1 MSQPLVQFIDVKK
14 KFGDLVIFDGFNFSV
29 NPQEIVVIIGP
40 SGSGKST
47 ILRML
52 MSLEKINGGFIKVED
67 EYLWHMLKGDK
78 VVPAS
83 ETHLRQ
89 VRKKISMVFQH
100 FNLFPHMTVLRNV
113 TEAPIHVLKLEKEKA
128 EQRARELLETVGLG
142 DKIDA
147 YPAQLSGGQ
156 KQRVGIARALAM
168 QPNILLLDE
177 ITSALDPELVGEV
190 LDVIRSVAKEHKHTM
205 LIVTHEMFFAEE
217 IADRICFIDEGKI
230 VEEGTPRDVFYNPK
244 EERTREFLQ
253 SYMQGK
259 MQATEE

>member
-14 KFGDLVIFDGFNFSV
+14 KFDDVVIFDGFNFSV
-29 NPQEIVVIIGP
+29 SPQEIVVIIGP

-52 MSLEKINGGFIKVED
+52 MTLEKINGGFIKVED
-67 EYLWHMLKGDK
+67 EYLWHMKKGDRL
-78 VVPAS
+78 VHAS
-83 ETHLRQ
+83 ESHLRS

-113 TEAPIHVLKLEKEKA
+113 TEAPIHVLKLDKDEATE
-128 EQRARELLETVGLG
+128 RAMDLLDIVGLK
-142 DKIDA
+142 DKVDA

-168 QPNILLLDE
+168 QPDILLLDE

-190 LDVIRSVAKEHKHTM
+190 LDVIRNVAREHRHTM
-205 LIVTHEMFFAEE
+205 LIVTHEMYFAEE
-217 IADRICFIDEGKI
+217 IADRICFIDGGKI
-230 VEEGTPRDVFYNPK
+230 IEEGTPRDLFYNPQQD
-244 EERTREFLQ
+244 RTREFLQ

-259 MQATEE
+259 MQSS